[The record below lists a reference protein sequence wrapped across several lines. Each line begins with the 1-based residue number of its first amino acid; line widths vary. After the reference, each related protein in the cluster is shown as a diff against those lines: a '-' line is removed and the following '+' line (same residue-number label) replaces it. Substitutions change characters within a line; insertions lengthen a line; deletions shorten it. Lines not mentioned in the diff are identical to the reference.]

1 MKQRAWLALFSC
13 AALLLVLGIMGHNR
27 SFLSTPVPNPSRP
40 SGYYDS
46 PFTLELD
53 APKSGTIYYTTNGST
68 PTTESLVYHGG
79 IPITDHSDEP
89 NIYNSIKNIV
99 PDWNIYTPSPQPV
112 PKGTVIRALY
122 VSPLG
127 QESDILTQTYFI
139 GMDPPENGLTLSLVF
154 QYDDLFGEDGI
165 YITGSEFDE
174 WLLAGG
180 KGEAPVANY
189 LKNTEVCVIADLLSE
204 GGSILNQPIGLKI
217 QGHTSR
223 DRIKKRF
230 ILSARQEYSGKSV
243 FDAPIFEGVTSHSV
257 MLKDIPMD
265 AMAAQLVSDR
275 DVSVQHSIPVRL
287 YLNGEYWQDTYML
300 ERYDRQ
306 YFSQY
311 YNVSDRLRVKD
322 AGLDEESLELAG
334 SDIYGEYMFWAQT
347 TDFHDPEQWA
357 SFCKETDVQSYIDY
371 VAINY
376 FLCNYDFSQWH
387 NYMLWRSNSAGSSP
401 FADQR
406 WRWCI
411 YDIDA
416 IDTVGY
422 AYEGSPAEID
432 IFTCIFLQTDLIL
445 RNNTLFLAL
454 KQNPEARQQFVTSFL
469 DIGNNNFAPERVE
482 PILHQFG
489 LDLDWKDGYFRN
501 RFSYAAQYLAREF
514 DLSGTLETIY
524 VTSEHPEFGNVK
536 VGTSVIDLSKGSWHG
551 QYFTDYPVTLTATP
565 AEGYQ
570 FVGWKGDISEDS
582 ATITVDMSTRP
593 VLEAVFAKA
602 E

>member
-180 KGEAPVANY
+180 EGEAPVANY
-189 LKNTEVCVIADLLSE
+189 FKETAVCAIADLFGE
-204 GGSILNQPIGLKI
+204 NGNILNQPVGLMI
-217 QGHTSR
+217 QGNSSR
-223 DRIKKRF
+223 KKPKKRF
-230 ILSARQEYSGKSV
+230 VLSASQEYSGKNV
-243 FDAPIFEGVTSHSV
+243 FDAPIFEGVTTHSV
-257 MLKDIPMD
+257 MLKDVPMD

-300 ERYDRQ
+300 ERYDQQ
-306 YFSQY
+306 YFRQY

-347 TDFHDPEQWA
+347 TDFHVPEEWA
-357 SFCKETDVQSYIDY
+357 SFCKETDVQSYVDY
-371 VAINY
+371 IAINY

-411 YDIDA
+411 YDVDA
-416 IDTVGY
+416 IDNIEI
-422 AYEGSPAEID
+422 AHPEMPPAEVD
-432 IFTCIFLQTDLIL
+432 IFTCIFRQTDIVL
-445 RNNTLFLAL
+445 NQNTLFLAL
-454 KQNPEARQQFVTSFL
+454 KQNSEARQQFVTSFL

-489 LDLDWKDGYFRN
+489 LDLGWKDGYFRN

-524 VTSEHPEFGNVK
+524 VTSEHPEFGDVR
-536 VGTSVIDLSKGSWHG
+536 VGTSVIDLSKGSWSG
-551 QYFTDYPVTLTATP
+551 QYFTDYPITLTALP
-565 AEGYQ
+565 KDGYT
-570 FVGWKGDISEDS
+570 FVGWRGSSIDS
-582 ATITVDMSTRP
+582 SDTITVPITRGLQ
-593 VLEAVFAKA
+593 LEAVFSEK
-602 E
+602 